1 MRKSIAAWLPAGLFA
16 LACYFPLFHHLD
28 HMSLRLW
35 DEARRGVNALDMAE
49 NGNWLV
55 THYEGAPEMWG
66 TKPPFLIWCQVLF
79 LKLLGDGEL
88 ALRLP
93 SALAALA
100 TLFLL
105 AGFGGRVLRQARTGW
120 LAGLVLLCTK
130 GYVGAHV
137 ARSGDFDALL
147 TLWETF
153 YLLSFFQWWRWW
165 GTPESR
171 RWLYLTAAGIGMAGL
186 TKGIAGFLFLP
197 GLLLFLLLRGF
208 PEGPKGLGALGA
220 LLRRP
225 TTWTAAGLALLPPAL
240 FYFGREMA
248 NPGYLAA
255 VMDNEVGGRF
265 LVAQGGH
272 GHPWY
277 HYVEWLWREQF
288 QPWILFLPLAW
299 FVGWRKKGTVRDLT
313 LLLTVAAASFL
324 VVISAAST
332 RIMWYMAP
340 VYPVLS
346 LLVAI
351 GLSTLFPD
359 GHRKQDTWLAGSLLV
374 FALFFPPYRSAVERA
389 YREQHPAWDWHEL
402 KYRDFM
408 RQVRGVR
415 HYTIVH
421 AHYNSHVVFYAR
433 MFNRAGADI
442 RYHPLLDIDRNA
454 SVMGEGP
461 LAFQPGDT
469 LMVCEKQV
477 WKALDTTYRYRTL
490 YGWDSCQLLVVTER
504 VAAAPASGGPQ

>member
-1 MRKSIAAWLPAGLFA
+1 MKKSAAAWVLAGLFA
-16 LACYFPLFHHLD
+16 LFCYFPLFHHLD

-55 THYEGAPEMWG
+55 THYEGSPEMWG

-100 TLFLL
+100 TVILL
-105 AGFGGRVLRQARTGW
+105 VWSGARVLRQPLTGL
-120 LAGLVLLCTK
+120 LAGMVLLCTK

-147 TLWETF
+147 TLWETC
-153 YLLSFFQWWRWW
+153 YLLCFFQWWRSWRS
-165 GTPESR
+165 PASR
-171 RWLYLTAAGIGMAGL
+171 RWLFLTAAGIGMAGL

-197 GLLLFLLLRGF
+197 GLVLFLLLRGL
-208 PEGPKGLGALGA
+208 PDGPKGPAAMLH

-225 TTWTAAGLALLPPAL
+225 ATWLAAGLALLPPAL
-240 FYFGREMA
+240 FYIGREIA

-272 GHPWY
+272 NHPWF
-277 HYVEWLWREQF
+277 HYLEWLWREQF

-299 FVGWRKKGTVRDLT
+299 IACWQQGGLVRDLT
-313 LLLTVAAASFL
+313 LLLTVVVVSFL
-324 VVISAAST
+324 GVISAAST

-340 VYPVLS
+340 AYPL
-346 LLVAI
+346 LAFLVAI
-351 GLSTLFPD
+351 GLSTLFSESRPSKKSWSA
-359 GHRKQDTWLAGSLLV
+359 GVLLA
-374 FALFFPPYRSAVERA
+374 FALFFQPYRAIVERS

-408 RQVRGVR
+408 RQVPGVR
-415 HYTIVH
+415 DYTIVH

-433 MFNRAGADI
+433 LFNRAGARI
-442 RYHPLLDIDRNA
+442 RYHPLFDIDRNP
-454 SVMGEGP
+454 STMGEGP

-477 WKALDTTYRYRTL
+477 WNALDTTYRYRSL
-490 YGWDSCQLLVVTER
+490 YSWDGCQLLVVTGK
-504 VAAAPASGGPQ
+504 VAEPPEKGKE